1 MGHTDGWSRGFP
13 PHPTV
18 APPFS
23 RGITSPR
30 HWGWHFH
37 KARRP
42 LGSNVDLYNYDSHS
56 IWDFLG
62 KIHEIPRGF
71 FMVFAHHGWSRGFP
85 PHPTVAPPFSRGI
98 TSPRHWGW
106 HFHKARRPLGSN
118 VDLYNYDSHSI
129 WDFLGKI
136 HEIPRGFFMV
146 FAHQCGQMKCDIFKL
161 MFLKNK
167 KHISSHPIFL
177 HPFYFKVV

>member
-1 MGHTDGWSRGFP
+1 MVANFFVFFAFFLWFDAPKLVPRLPVSRGFSLAWGWLPWIPSIRFFTREKKKKNMSHKNACRISMGHTDGWSR
-13 PHPTV
+13 V
-18 APPFS
+18 FS
-23 RGITSPR
+23 
-30 HWGWHFH
+30 
-37 KARRP
+37 
-42 LGSNVDLYNYDSHS
+42 
-56 IWDFLG
+56 
-62 KIHEIPRGF
+62 
-71 FMVFAHHGWSRGFP
+71 

-167 KHISSHPIFL
+167 KHISSHPIFYTPL
-177 HPFYFKVV
+177 ISRWFSAVV

>member
-1 MGHTDGWSRGFP
+1 MFFVAFFFMIWCPKLVPRLLVSLGSSLASGLVPLGSFYTFLDTWKKMSHKNACRISMGHTD
-13 PHPTV
+13 
-18 APPFS
+18 
-23 RGITSPR
+23 
-30 HWGWHFH
+30 
-37 KARRP
+37 
-42 LGSNVDLYNYDSHS
+42 
-56 IWDFLG
+56 
-62 KIHEIPRGF
+62 
-71 FMVFAHHGWSRGFP
+71 GWSRGFP